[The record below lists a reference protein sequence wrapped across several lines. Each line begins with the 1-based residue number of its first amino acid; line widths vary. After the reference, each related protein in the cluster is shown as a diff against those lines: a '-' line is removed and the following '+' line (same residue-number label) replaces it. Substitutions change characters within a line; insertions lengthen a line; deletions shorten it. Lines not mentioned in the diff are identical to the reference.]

1 MALSGT
7 WAVLPVKPFDDA
19 KSRLQPVL
27 DAGQRRELARALMLH
42 SLEKLLACE
51 RIDHVLVVSSDAEAL
66 ALASRSGAAVLVE
79 SETGLNPAL
88 TEARAHATL
97 NGAGNLLVVAGDL
110 PLLDESD
117 IDAIVTASEEAD
129 VVIAPDRLRQGTNA
143 LLLRPAD
150 AIDFRFGEL
159 SFQRHLDQAG
169 AAGLSTIKVSRPGLA
184 FDVDFPQDWQDLLTT
199 GWTGLDSLQLSQ
211 LGL

>member
-1 MALSGT
+1 
-7 WAVLPVKPFDDA
+7 
-19 KSRLQPVL
+19 
-27 DAGQRRELARALMLH
+27 MLH

-51 RIDHVLVVSSDAEAL
+51 RIERVLVVSSDAEAL
-66 ALASRSGAAVLVE
+66 ALATQSGAAMLVE

-88 TEARAHATL
+88 TEAQAHATL
-97 NGAGNLLVVAGDL
+97 KGAGSLLVVAGDL

-117 IDAIVTASEEAD
+117 IDAIVTASEEVD

-143 LLLRPAD
+143 LMLRPAD
-150 AIDFRFGEL
+150 AIAFGFGEL
-159 SFQRHLDQAG
+159 SFQRHIDKA
-169 AAGLSTIKVSRPGLA
+169 AAGRLSTLEVSRPGLA

-211 LGL
+211 LGP